1 MKKVFKSFF
10 HYIIIILIILKY
22 NHPSPN
28 DWSKSVILR
37 VQIANK
43 EDHPALWARAP
54 SVFEH
59 EVFLFNVN
67 ENWSGFVDRV
77 RARLNKR
84 SVEEDLI
91 VYSLELNS
99 IDQKQTLNEHF
110 ELRNSNEIYL
120 KKEFDF
126 ERGERGFNFSLVAYN
141 HKHDDSNS
149 ESNDFTLDSM
159 RSTPKLK

>member
-1 MKKVFKSFF
+1 MSSSAFS
-10 HYIIIILIILKY
+10 L
-22 NHPSPN
+22 
-28 DWSKSVILR
+28 SK
-37 VQIANK
+37 
-43 EDHPALWARAP
+43 P
-54 SVFEH
+54 VFEH

-67 ENWSGFVDRV
+67 ENWSGFVGRV

-84 SVEEDLI
+84 LAEEDLI
-91 VYSLELNS
+91 VYSLEPNS
-99 IDQKQTLNEHF
+99 VEQKQTLNEHF
-110 ELRNSNEIYL
+110 ELRNSNEIFL

-126 ERGERGFNFSLVAYN
+126 ERGERVFNFSLVAYN